1 MSGVQMG
8 GEGLKDTGDEFSANG
23 DDGERLLSKL
33 SPTYSLFYWHFEKIV
48 GGLTHIYYL
57 AGV

>member
-1 MSGVQMG
+1 MVCKWG
-8 GEGLKDTGDEFSANG
+8 GEELKDTGDDFSANG

-33 SPTYSLFYWHFEKIV
+33 SLTSSLFCGHFEKIV
-48 GGLTHIYYL
+48 GGLTHIDYL